1 MTTAP
6 VLKIDWE
13 KNGCYGDPPGNNYGV
28 YVCICTVYSSIF
40 KEVTKYTFVYDSH
53 FTEKY
58 KSEFC
63 GAIINNRSYA
73 PICLLEDKDRKI
85 KGALKNV
92 LGEIFF
98 GNCIVEFLFKVTANE
113 YS

>member
-40 KEVTKYTFVYDSH
+40 KEVTKYTFVYDSR
-53 FTEKY
+53 FSEK
-58 KSEFC
+58 
-63 GAIINNRSYA
+63 
-73 PICLLEDKDRKI
+73 
-85 KGALKNV
+85 
-92 LGEIFF
+92 
-98 GNCIVEFLFKVTANE
+98 
-113 YS
+113 